1 MKPEFSAFSLTL
13 WPSDMYVYV
22 CYDMYVCVWYD
33 MYVWYDIYVCVSFN
47 LFLIKLAKVGFSM
60 LGTKEL
66 SLR

>member
-1 MKPEFSAFSLTL
+1 
-13 WPSDMYVYV
+13 MYVYV